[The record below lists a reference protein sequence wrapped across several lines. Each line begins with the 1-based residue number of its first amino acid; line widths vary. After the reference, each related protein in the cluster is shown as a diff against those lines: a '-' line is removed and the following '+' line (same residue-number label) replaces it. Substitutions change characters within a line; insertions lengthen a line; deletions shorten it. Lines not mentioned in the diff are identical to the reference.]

1 MSSINSIFS
10 SECKFVAGAATYD
23 QIPSLKL
30 PEVAF
35 VGRSNVGKSSLI
47 NSLVGKACA
56 RVSRTPGRT
65 QQINF
70 FSLGNKIS
78 LVDLPGYGYAA
89 VSKRTRMQWDDLILN
104 YLRYRKNLVRI
115 FLLID
120 SKLGVKPNDEEIIKI
135 FDSLGI
141 VFQIILT
148 KSDKRSSGIED
159 FVKKVIQVHAAAFPE
174 IISTSSKKNDGIK
187 LLRASIFD
195 LIRTIK
201 SED

>member
-1 MSSINSIFS
+1 MSSISSLFS
-10 SECKFVAGAATYD
+10 SECKFIAGAAAYD
-23 QIPSLKL
+23 QIPYSRL

-47 NSLVGKACA
+47 NALVGKTCA
-56 RVSRTPGRT
+56 RVSKTPGRT

-78 LVDLPGYGYAA
+78 LADLPGYGYAA
-89 VSKRTRMQWDDLILN
+89 VSKQTRIQWDDLILN

-120 SKLGVKPNDEEIIKI
+120 SKLGIKQNDEEIMEI
-135 FDSLGI
+135 FDKLGL

-148 KSDKRSSGIED
+148 KSDKKSAGVED
-159 FVKKVIQVHAAAFPE
+159 SVKEIVQLHAAAFPE
-174 IISTSSKKNDGIK
+174 IIFTSSKKNDGIRQ
-187 LLRASIFD
+187 LRAAIFK
-195 LIRTIK
+195 I
-201 SED
+201 